1 MMSTDPSPATDE
13 LAGKFTDLYS
23 DAWGLRARIVDLRD
37 LRIGFQIS
45 PDAYQ
50 AITELDG
57 TQLAAMSDLIMIDP
71 EGILLCGIRC
81 RPDDNLPELPRWPIA
96 LVMSPI
102 LPPPSPA

>member
-45 PDAYQ
+45 PEAFE
-50 AITELDG
+50 ALTELDS
-57 TQLAAMSDLIMIDP
+57 TQLAAMSDLVTVDD
-71 EGILLCGIRC
+71 EGNILLCGIRC

-102 LPPPSPA
+102 LPPDPS